1 MTIIQPNKYKD
12 VKKLTISLSMFLVGT
27 ILMWMFVYLQTVNV
41 RHDLA
46 SSKER
51 LEEMKVE
58 NAELKDRYY
67 GLVDADNLEKLAEER
82 GLVKDKNPQWAF
94 VSQL

>member
-1 MTIIQPNKYKD
+1 MTIIQPNKHKEI
-12 VKKLTISLSMFLVGT
+12 KRLTVSLGAFIVVSILV
-27 ILMWMFVYLQTVNV
+27 WMFVYMQTVNLS
-41 RHDLA
+41 HDLA
-46 SSKER
+46 RAKNR
-51 LEEMKVE
+51 LEEMKEE

-67 GLVDADNLEKLAEER
+67 NLVDADNLERLAAER